1 MWFRNQIISDSRAQL
16 HLAPSGKG
24 NRILLL
30 HKLMLLRIF
39 PADRATS
46 LFYFTYIY
54 ILCWAKMLSLAH
66 KQSRYRFSMFR
77 IGCLG
82 IQILHTTCSSPCS
95 FPQREKNKK
104 KHVRRKKKEDN
115 DYITKIYK
123 IMHCRQISQ
132 Y

>member
-82 IQILHTTCSSPCS
+82 IQILHTTCSSPCIS
-95 FPQREKNKK
+95 LGFPQREKNKK
-104 KHVRRKKKEDN
+104 KHVRREKKK
-115 DYITKIYK
+115 TMKIYK
-123 IMHCRQISQ
+123 IMHRRQILQ